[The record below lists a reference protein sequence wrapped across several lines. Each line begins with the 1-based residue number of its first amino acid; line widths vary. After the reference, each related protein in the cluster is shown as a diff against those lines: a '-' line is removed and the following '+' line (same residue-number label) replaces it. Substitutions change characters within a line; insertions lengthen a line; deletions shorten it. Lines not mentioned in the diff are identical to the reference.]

1 MLSTKRRQ
9 NKWNV
14 VLKQETEYRVV
25 NVLGVLNQKLNIEG
39 YQFATMKKECEI
51 AAITD
56 FVLRRVEISF
66 GANYIFLKNSFVKV

>member
-25 NVLGVLNQKLNIEG
+25 NVLGVLNQKLNIMG
-39 YQFATMKKECEI
+39 YQFAMMKKECEI
-51 AAITD
+51 ADITD
-56 FVLRRVEISF
+56 FDLRRVEIYF
-66 GANYIFLKNSFVKV
+66 GVNYIILKDSFVKV

>member
-14 VLKQETEYRVV
+14 VLKQGTEYRAV
-25 NVLGVLNQKLNIEG
+25 NVSGVLNQELNIMDRL
-39 YQFATMKKECEI
+39 FVITKKECEI
-51 AAITD
+51 VAITD
-56 FVLRRVEISF
+56 FVLRRVEISY